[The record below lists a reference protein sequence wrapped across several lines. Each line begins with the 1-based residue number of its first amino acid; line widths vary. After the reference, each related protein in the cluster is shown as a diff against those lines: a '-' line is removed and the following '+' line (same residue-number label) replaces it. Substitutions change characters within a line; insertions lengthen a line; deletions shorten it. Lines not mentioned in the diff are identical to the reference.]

1 MPSIRL
7 NKNDETFVE
16 ELVKSG
22 VYGSADEMISAGLGK
37 LREQDSETQRLLIQE
52 GIDDIEAG
60 RFHVYEIA
68 EQFLADIRLTTDDD

>member
-22 VYGSADEMISAGLGK
+22 VYGSADEMISAGLGN
-37 LREQDSETQRLLIQE
+37 LREQDSETLRLLIQE